1 MSDGKPRSAILAWID
16 RWLLTLWTP
25 IVLAVVLSPLFWLA
39 RGGNLM
45 AGYIVTTIIEVLGAL
60 LVITLIAKIWRDQKR
75 LRR

>member
-1 MSDGKPRSAILAWID
+1 MSDAKPRSAILAWID

>member
-1 MSDGKPRSAILAWID
+1 MSDAKPRSAILAWMD

>member
-1 MSDGKPRSAILAWID
+1 MSDATPRSALLAWID

-45 AGYIVTTIIEVLGAL
+45 AGYIVTTVIEVLGAL
-60 LVITLIAKIWRDQKR
+60 LVITLVAKIWRDQKR